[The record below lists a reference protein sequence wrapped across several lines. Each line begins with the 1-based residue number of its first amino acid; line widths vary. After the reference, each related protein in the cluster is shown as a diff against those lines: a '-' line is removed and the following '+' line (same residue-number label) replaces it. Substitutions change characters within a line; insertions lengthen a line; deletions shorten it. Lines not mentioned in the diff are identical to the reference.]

1 MGLKPMEVGV
11 FLSSLG
17 IGDLIEAVTK
27 ATELGFRAIQTPPL
41 SAEWRTGARKADL
54 VQAIKDAGLYVSAVC
69 AGFEGESY
77 ADIPTVRRTVG
88 YVDAATVDE
97 RVDVTIEYGD
107 LAVELASPVVT
118 THIGFVPEDRSDP
131 VYARQLDATRRVAD
145 ALKEKGLLFGL
156 ETGQEEALPQ
166 RRFIEEVDRDN
177 LRVNFDP
184 ANMIL
189 YGKQKPIEALE
200 ILRDYVFHVHCKDGK
215 WPTEEGKLGTEVP
228 LGQGEVDIPAYVA
241 KLKDIGYTNVLTI
254 EREGGT
260 SRIPDITKAKAL
272 LERLRDQG

>member
-1 MGLKPMEVGV
+1 MELKPMEVGV

-17 IGDLIEAVTK
+17 IADRIEAVAK
-27 ATELGFRAIQTPPL
+27 ARELGFRSIQTPPL

-54 VQAIKDAGLYVSAVC
+54 VKAIKDAGLYVSAVC

-77 ADIPTVRRTVG
+77 ADIPTVQRTVG
-88 YVDAATVDE
+88 YVDSATVDE
-97 RVDVTIEYGD
+97 RVAVTIEYGD
-107 LAVELASPVVT
+107 LAVELESPVVT

-131 VYARQLDATRRVAD
+131 VYARQLDASRRVAD

-166 RRFIEEVDRDN
+166 KHFIEEVARDN
-177 LRVNFDP
+177 LKVNFDP

-189 YGKQKPIEALE
+189 YGKQKPVEALE

-215 WPTEEGKLGTEVP
+215 WPTEQGKLGTEVP
-228 LGQGEVDIPAYVA
+228 LGEGEVDIPAYVA
-241 KLKDIGYTNVLTI
+241 KLKEIGYTYVLTI

>member
-17 IGDLIEAVTK
+17 IGDRIQAVAK
-27 ATELGFRAIQTPPL
+27 AKELGFLAIQTPPL
-41 SAEWRTGARKADL
+41 SADWRTGAKKADL

-77 ADIPTVRRTVG
+77 ADIPTVQRTVG

-97 RVDVTIEYGD
+97 RVQATIEYGD
-107 LAVELASPVVT
+107 LAVELDSPVVT
-118 THIGFVPEDRSDP
+118 THIGFVPEDQDDP
-131 VYARQLDATRRVAD
+131 VYARQLDATRRVCDGLA
-145 ALKEKGLLFGL
+145 EKGLLFGL

-166 RRFIEEVDRDN
+166 RRFIEAVARPN
-177 LRVNFDP
+177 LKVNFDP

-189 YGKQKPIEALE
+189 YGKQKPVEALE
-200 ILRDYVFHVHCKDGK
+200 ILRDYVFHVHCKDGR

-228 LGQGEVDIPAYVA
+228 LGEGEVDIPAYVA
-241 KLKDIGYTNVLTI
+241 KLKEIGYTNVLTI
-254 EREGGT
+254 EREGGS
-260 SRIPDITKAKAL
+260 SRIPDVRQAKAL